1 MGSNSTNLAVT
12 KKPPQGGFFCYWR
25 RGWDGRFAPPKATA
39 SLLGSNR
46 VLIRNHTRPENKKAP
61 QGGLLIFWRRGWDSN
76 PRYGRTAHLISN
88 QAHSTTLAPL
98 LNFASQSCR
107 RPADVGTPDLTRHRW
122 WPALRAASPFKIAPG
137 DFVDHYP
144 STRLPFVGCGLY
156 SMAVKLTRTSRC
168 PHSPLRSLRLCGKE
182 HRSKAPAPGPR
193 KRLFQSA
200 TSQGTEKRR

>member
-1 MGSNSTNLAVT
+1 MAASRRRRRLRRCSARTGFKSSPHSAKMQKAPDGAFHILAERGGWPLRGAEGGCAAARLEQGSN
-12 KKPPQGGFFCYWR
+12 PHP
-25 RGWDGRFAPPKATA
+25 
-39 SLLGSNR
+39 
-46 VLIRNHTRPENKKAP
+46 TRQKCKRPRMGP
-61 QGGLLIFWRRGWDSN
+61 FTFWRRGGDSN

-144 STRLPFVGCGLY
+144 STRLPFSGAADCTQWL
-156 SMAVKLTRTSRC
+156 SS
-168 PHSPLRSLRLCGKE
+168 
-182 HRSKAPAPGPR
+182 
-193 KRLFQSA
+193 
-200 TSQGTEKRR
+200 